1 MEEKA
6 SAVKYTTYPS
16 QQLQLKFL
24 FSILRLKWCIRSVDS
39 GSPSYR
45 YRPPLRFQPA
55 SPPSKLRPIETIT
68 PVLKNLRTGDLN
80 SEWTES
86 NKETKSCASSGT
98 VPVIDCSSP
107 QVRVGWLDQADQ
119 SIEHEMTAAV
129 SMSESL
135 RPVHA
140 RQRSLPVPMPS
151 FEDYKKPLHQRNLVG
166 LGGSL
171 GKSSFKTAST
181 ASTISPASEAYNLV
195 IDIHLHGVKEQNAG
209 AQMTQSL
216 IAYNNFL
223 PSVEKSTIRK
233 QGSLDHLPK
242 GFIGDTFESGAYC
255 ELYRPLEEDLRGSTP
270 ACTSTTSFVDSFYDM
285 SKTEFPTN
293 NPLRSEPALNQ
304 SRTLYKSEPPVTS
317 AAYHRKTP
325 TSLSVRDSHVSTAH
339 DRFNRYT
346 VLNKYIFNN
355 LLVIQTLLQ
364 WFSYSQFSS
373 NCSFTETWK
382 YSKPMRSSSICLSRN
397 RPQSDL
403 NSFDCAEFSP
413 NMDIPQLMRLL
424 LSPEPEIVV
433 NATAYLQH
441 LVYRN
446 PSLKE
451 RTRQCGGIAALV
463 QLLYSEHVQICQN
476 SVGVLR
482 NLTCGDN
489 YEIKEELERVG
500 GIRALAW
507 LIENRQ
513 GYIRPHQ
520 NSVDSITLTD
530 DLNNGDTAVN
540 GFTSTLDSA
549 AAVLCN
555 LAAVNHL
562 KRSVLLE
569 AILPSLV
576 HTVIRPAACRSM
588 RQEGL
593 ARTFREP
600 PFITVLFRNVAAV
613 FRNVSSSE
621 IAEVRELMRQCPSL
635 MWSLITILQSAV
647 KSQCSD
653 TKSVEHCICCLRNL
667 CYSLHTAI
675 QPGEEDQQSESIPAP
690 TNKSVPAAR
699 RFRLKTSS
707 LKSNVSVNST
717 GSVLGLLCRTE
728 TLQMLVDLLQSSS
741 NPCTLEAAAG
751 TIQNLS
757 AGDWQVNGSVRQT
770 LRLLQCLPVLVELL
784 NAPARR
790 VATASANAL
799 RNLAIEDR
807 CCQLLGRHGLVRILS
822 ALKNCVTAL
831 SSQYQQQKQQQQLSR
846 QESFSSEWQTPTSA
860 RSGSLLRLSLSHS
873 GQAQP
878 AHTVYG
884 ARTVAAALLNLCCTL
899 VQNRPENARRFVTL
913 GGVEVAQEVSSVTA
927 QMMGNQRIVNGD
939 QGSIERVNQLV
950 RQLLQALWNFVEL
963 RPIYKLAGWTES
975 DFGILRRASR
985 FSNMVKRRPKTNLAP
1000 VSLKPTVNM
1009 AKKDDLSRL
1018 DAHEDNIPEW
1028 SQQRPLLNQG
1038 IHQFGTLESDEVSTL
1053 DDFDNHIQMHDG
1065 QSMPNYSE
1073 TDFLPEPNRQSDITW
1088 SEAQWPSSLKLRPVY
1103 VPTSDVTRYSVD
1115 ENPRN
1120 KESQVDV
1127 SDPEFIIKILNNQYG
1142 PRMRPTFA
1150 IDDAYRNSFQPNTG
1164 AKWLRDERNP
1174 KSSNSW
1180 V

>member
-1 MEEKA
+1 
-6 SAVKYTTYPS
+6 
-16 QQLQLKFL
+16 
-24 FSILRLKWCIRSVDS
+24 
-39 GSPSYR
+39 
-45 YRPPLRFQPA
+45 
-55 SPPSKLRPIETIT
+55 
-68 PVLKNLRTGDLN
+68 
-80 SEWTES
+80 
-86 NKETKSCASSGT
+86 
-98 VPVIDCSSP
+98 
-107 QVRVGWLDQADQ
+107 
-119 SIEHEMTAAV
+119 MTAAV
-129 SMSESL
+129 SMSESF
-135 RPVHA
+135 RPMHA

-151 FEDYKKPLHQRNLVG
+151 FEDCKKSLHQRNPVG
-166 LGGSL
+166 LGSSL
-171 GKSSFKTAST
+171 SKASFKTTST
-181 ASTISPASEAYNLV
+181 ANTISPVNEAYNLV
-195 IDIHLHGVKEQNAG
+195 IDIHLHGVKEQDTA
-209 AQMTQSL
+209 ARMTQSL
-216 IAYNNFL
+216 IAYNNLL
-223 PSVEKSTIRK
+223 PSVKEPTIKK

-255 ELYRPLEEDLRGSTP
+255 ELYRPLEEDLREPTT
-270 ACTSTTSFVDSFYDM
+270 ACTSATSFVDSFCDM
-285 SKTEFPTN
+285 SRTEFSTN
-293 NPLRSEPALNQ
+293 HPLLSEPASNQ
-304 SRTLYKSEPPVTS
+304 GGTLYKPEPS
-317 AAYHRKTP
+317 ITP
-325 TSLSVRDSHVSTAH
+325 AVCRLKIPTPLSVLDPHVSTAH
-339 DRFNRYT
+339 DRFN
-346 VLNKYIFNN
+346 KI
-355 LLVIQTLLQ
+355 
-364 WFSYSQFSS
+364 
-373 NCSFTETWK
+373 WK
-382 YSKPMRSSSICLSRN
+382 YSKPVRSSSICLSRN

-520 NSVDSITLTD
+520 NSADSITLTD
-530 DLNNGDTAVN
+530 DLNNGDTVVN

-593 ARTFREP
+593 VRTFREP

-613 FRNVSSSE
+613 LRNVSSSE

-647 KSQCSD
+647 NSQCSD

-667 CYSLHTAI
+667 CYSLNTAI
-675 QPGEEDQQSESIPAP
+675 QPGGEDQQSESILTAS
-690 TNKSVPAAR
+690 NKSVAATR
-699 RFRLKTSS
+699 RFRLKTYS
-707 LKSNVSVNST
+707 LKSNGSVNST
-717 GSVLGLLCRTE
+717 EANTGGSKRFPSGSVLGLLCRTE

-822 ALKNCVTAL
+822 ALKNCITAL
-831 SSQYQQQKQQQQLSR
+831 SSQYQQQQQQQLSR
-846 QESFSSEWQTPTSA
+846 QDSFSSEWQTPTSA

-884 ARTVAAALLNLCCTL
+884 ARTVAAALLNLCCAL
-899 VQNRPENARRFVTL
+899 VQNRPDNAR
-913 GGVEVAQEVSSVTA
+913 
-927 QMMGNQRIVNGD
+927 
-939 QGSIERVNQLV
+939 
-950 RQLLQALWNFVEL
+950 
-963 RPIYKLAGWTES
+963 Y
-975 DFGILRRASR
+975 
-985 FSNMVKRRPKTNLAP
+985 
-1000 VSLKPTVNM
+1000 
-1009 AKKDDLSRL
+1009 
-1018 DAHEDNIPEW
+1018 
-1028 SQQRPLLNQG
+1028 
-1038 IHQFGTLESDEVSTL
+1038 
-1053 DDFDNHIQMHDG
+1053 
-1065 QSMPNYSE
+1065 
-1073 TDFLPEPNRQSDITW
+1073 
-1088 SEAQWPSSLKLRPVY
+1088 
-1103 VPTSDVTRYSVD
+1103 
-1115 ENPRN
+1115 
-1120 KESQVDV
+1120 
-1127 SDPEFIIKILNNQYG
+1127 
-1142 PRMRPTFA
+1142 
-1150 IDDAYRNSFQPNTG
+1150 
-1164 AKWLRDERNP
+1164 
-1174 KSSNSW
+1174 
-1180 V
+1180 

>member
-1 MEEKA
+1 MKATLYTTMFQPYIPLHRGFFCDDGHFNGAWNWRGSQQPDIVGLNLASELQRELVFPMEGKA
-6 SAVKYTTYPS
+6 STVKNITYPS
-16 QQLQLKFL
+16 
-24 FSILRLKWCIRSVDS
+24 
-39 GSPSYR
+39 
-45 YRPPLRFQPA
+45 QPA
-55 SPPSKLRPIETIT
+55 SPPPKSHPVETLT
-68 PVLKNLRTGDLN
+68 SPRKNLPSGNLN
-80 SEWTES
+80 REWTES
-86 NKETKSCASSGT
+86 SKQMKSFASTGI
-98 VPVIDCSSP
+98 VPVIDCSSS

-119 SIEHEMTAAV
+119 SMEHEMSTAV
-129 SMSESL
+129 SVSESP

-140 RQRSLPVPMPS
+140 RQSSLPVAMSS
-151 FEDYKKPLHQRNLVG
+151 FENCKKPLHRRNLVDLGSG
-166 LGGSL
+166 LG
-171 GKSSFKTAST
+171 KASFKTTST
-181 ASTISPASEAYNLV
+181 ATTISSGSEAYNLV
-195 IDIHLHGVKEQNAG
+195 IDIHLHGVKEQDTA
-209 AQMTQSL
+209 ARMTQSL
-216 IAYNNFL
+216 IAYNNLL
-223 PSVEKSTIRK
+223 PSVEKPTIK
-233 QGSLDHLPK
+233 NQGSLDHLSK

-255 ELYRPLEEDLRGSTP
+255 ELFRPIEEDLGGPTS
-270 ACTSTTSFVDSFYDM
+270 ACNSATSLVGSFYDM

-293 NPLRSEPALNQ
+293 KPLLSEPVSSQPEA
-304 SRTLYKSEPPVTS
+304 LYKPGSS
-317 AAYHRKTP
+317 IAATVYHLKTP
-325 TSLSVRDSHVSTAH
+325 ASLSVRDSYVSTTH
-339 DRFNRYT
+339 ERFNKT
-346 VLNKYIFNN
+346 P
-355 LLVIQTLLQ
+355 
-364 WFSYSQFSS
+364 
-373 NCSFTETWK
+373 K
-382 YSKPMRSSSICLSRN
+382 YSKSTRSSSVCLSRN
-397 RPQSDL
+397 RPHSNL
-403 NSFDCAEFSP
+403 NSFDCAQFSP

-513 GYIRPHQ
+513 GYIRPNQ
-520 NSVDSITLTD
+520 SSSDSITLTD
-530 DLNNGDTAVN
+530 DLNIGDANVN

-576 HTVIRPAACRSM
+576 HTVIRPAACRSI

-593 ARTFREP
+593 ARTFQEP

-613 FRNVSSSE
+613 LRNVSSSE
-621 IAEVRELMRQCPSL
+621 TAEVRELMRQCPSL
-635 MWSLITILQSAV
+635 IWSLVTILQSAV

-675 QPGEEDQQSESIPAP
+675 QPSKDDQQSESLCAAS
-690 TNKSVPAAR
+690 NKSVPAAR
-699 RFRLKTSS
+699 RFRLKTYS
-707 LKSNVSVNST
+707 LKSNGSVNGTEAYT
-717 GSVLGLLCRTE
+717 GGSKQFPSDSVPGLLCRTE
-728 TLQMLVDLLQSSS
+728 TLQMLVDLLQCSS

-770 LRLLQCLPVLVELL
+770 LRILQCLPVMVELL

-799 RNLAIEDR
+799 RNMAIEDR
-807 CCQLLGRHGLVRILS
+807 CCQLLGRHGLVQILS

-831 SSQYQQQKQQQQLSR
+831 SSQYQQQQQLSR
-846 QESFSSEWQTPTSA
+846 QDSFSSEWQTPTSA

-899 VQNRPENARRFVTL
+899 VHNRPDNARRFVTL
-913 GGVEVAQEVSSVTA
+913 GGVEIAQDVSSVTA
-927 QMMGNQRIVNGD
+927 QMMTDQRIVNGD
-939 QGSIERVNQLV
+939 QASIERVNQLV

-975 DFGILRRASR
+975 DFGITKRTSR
-985 FSNMVKRRPKTNLAP
+985 LSNMVRRRSKTNLKP
-1000 VSLKPTVNM
+1000 GSLTPIVDM
-1009 AKKDDLSRL
+1009 AKKDGFSKQDASR
-1018 DAHEDNIPEW
+1018 NNVPEW
-1028 SQQRPLLNQG
+1028 SQQRPPLSQG
-1038 IHQFGTLESDEVSTL
+1038 LHQFGTLESDEVSTIE
-1053 DDFDNHIQMHDG
+1053 DFDNHVQTHDG
-1065 QSMPNYSE
+1065 QSTPNYSK

-1088 SEAQWPSSLKLRPVY
+1088 SEAQWPSSLKLRPFC
-1103 VPTSDVTRYSVD
+1103 VPTSDVTGYSVD
-1115 ENPRN
+1115 GNPRN
-1120 KESQVDV
+1120 KEPQID
-1127 SDPEFIIKILNNQYG
+1127 
-1142 PRMRPTFA
+1142 RHAFA
-1150 IDDAYRNSFQPNTG
+1150 TNDLYRNSFQPNMG
-1164 AKWLRDERNP
+1164 MKWSRDERNP